1 MKLII
6 MSEKKCPFINEKCIK
21 ENCMGW
27 NIDKCTIFT
36 VFKEG
41 FPLRSFGK
49 EEEEE
54 IPEFL
59 KRPYEDIAEEL
70 VDFVLK
76 QKPKSKDL
84 YELEN
89 YKFWKKNKVDGFSDE
104 IEEIK
109 EQVVELAKKKF
120 AMKILP
126 FKELDVEGITQSF
139 IKLADETD
147 SDILNEYRFSD
158 FGILIDELPRKL
170 AKKIMKALEIANEKL
185 HQNYVLEA
193 EKQEKE
199 LKAEARKHISDLIE
213 WCKSKNMT
221 KVSKNSLKVFLSE
234 KGLKFPPVIRDIMYM
249 EANEKYS

>member
-1 MKLII
+1 
-6 MSEKKCPFINEKCIK
+6 MSEKKCPFIKGKCIK
-21 ENCMGW
+21 EECMGW
-27 NIDKCTIFT
+27 DIDKCTIFT

-41 FPLRSFGK
+41 FPWRASGK
-49 EEEEE
+49 EEE

-70 VDFVLK
+70 VDFALK
-76 QKPKSKDL
+76 KEPKIKDL
-84 YELEN
+84 YELEHSN
-89 YKFWKKNKVDGFSDE
+89 YKFWKKNKVDGFSYE
-104 IEEIK
+104 IEEIQ

-139 IKLADETD
+139 IKLAETD
-147 SDILNEYRFSD
+147 SDMLNEYRFSD
-158 FGILIDELPRKL
+158 YGIFIDELPKNL
-170 AKKIMKALEIANEKL
+170 AKKIMKALEIANEKIQ
-185 HQNYVLEA
+185 QNYEA

-199 LKAEARKHISDLIE
+199 KELKADARKNIPILIE

-221 KVSKNSLKVFLSE
+221 KVSKNNLKIFLSE

-249 EANEKYS
+249 EANEKY